1 MNIKQQIQKY
11 IEQREAFVASRS
23 DSTSDMPN
31 YTKSIFSNAKSSY
44 QTTQRRDVSV
54 RSDSI
59 SDMPPPLLGTFTGQK
74 EAYVNSIKPPSA
86 TEFLSDLSKSL
97 TRSVVDQL
105 GNSIGVGLDDLRNP
119 RRLANAFVENAKQ
132 EVTRGV
138 TRRGNALANNLREQF
153 MRGIRKSEDGSPKM
167 REEEINGVRDL
178 YYNLTIG
185 DLRAKTQS
193 ELDLMSIS
201 RHSRIDTK
209 FRIDTIDTKFNSMFE
224 KTYVDPIDTPQSTTD
239 DTDYIIKFDITNE
252 NKSLLFRMANFTGLT
267 DSLTTTYDD
276 ATYIGRPERYP
287 SYTGTSRNITF
298 TFGIFADD
306 KDDIDV
312 IYKKL
317 NALASLSYPHSYTST
332 NIMQPNIIKLSIGR
346 YLIDKPFF
354 IQSSTFIFDEDLVHS
369 EGKPRGMSITINGT
383 LLQSESNPKLYDI
396 TLGTPKFLA

>member
-1 MNIKQQIQKY
+1 
-11 IEQREAFVASRS
+11 
-23 DSTSDMPN
+23 
-31 YTKSIFSNAKSSY
+31 
-44 QTTQRRDVSV
+44 
-54 RSDSI
+54 
-59 SDMPPPLLGTFTGQK
+59 MPPPLLGTFAGQK
-74 EAYVNSIKPPSA
+74 EAYVNSTKPPSA

-167 REEEINGVRDL
+167 PEEGESNGVLDL
-178 YYNLTIG
+178 YVDLTIAE
-185 DLRAKTQS
+185 LRAKTQS

-201 RHSRIDTK
+201 RHSLNGMK
-209 FRIDTIDTKFNSMFE
+209 PSIDTKFNSMFE
-224 KTYVDPIDTPQSTTD
+224 KTYVDQDGDPQSNTD
-239 DTDYIIKFDITNE
+239 DTDYIIKFDITND

-298 TFGIFADD
+298 TFGIFANE

-383 LLQSESNPKLYDI
+383 LLQSESNPELYNI
-396 TLGTPKFLA
+396 RPGSSKFLA